1 MRKRLRNFIGI
12 TFLAVVIFGLIFSVK
27 PLIVKSRDL
36 LSAVIAS
43 VLIDLTNVKRL
54 SRNVSPLEV
63 NPTLT
68 AIAQMKAND
77 MAQRSYFAHTSPEG
91 KSPWY
96 WFREGG
102 YSFRYAGENLA
113 VNFADSEDVV
123 EAWLV
128 SEGHRA
134 NLLNDR
140 FTEIGIA
147 IAPGFYKGRES
158 IYVVQLFGQ
167 PAD

>member
-1 MRKRLRNFIGI
+1 MKKRLRNLIGI
-12 TFLAVVIFGLIFSVK
+12 AFLAVVIFGLIFSVK

-36 LSAVIAS
+36 LSAVITS
-43 VLIDLTNVKRL
+43 VLIDLTNEKRF

-68 AIAQMKAND
+68 AAAQLKAND

-113 VNFADSEDVV
+113 VNFADSEDIV

-158 IYVVQLFGQ
+158 VFVVQFFGH